1 MDGSQRGPERNS
13 FGREDLVRGRDV
25 SCRVWERQHRGRVLD
40 RYRWVSQ
47 GFRVRGSIGEGN
59 GFGREKL
66 ESLDAKSPNP
76 LKPFQPFFEARQSL
90 YKKPL

>member
-1 MDGSQRGPERNS
+1 M
-13 FGREDLVRGRDV
+13 RGRDV

-76 LKPFQPFFEARQSL
+76 LKPFQPFSRPASPYIKSL
-90 YKKPL
+90 YIVVAVIEQ